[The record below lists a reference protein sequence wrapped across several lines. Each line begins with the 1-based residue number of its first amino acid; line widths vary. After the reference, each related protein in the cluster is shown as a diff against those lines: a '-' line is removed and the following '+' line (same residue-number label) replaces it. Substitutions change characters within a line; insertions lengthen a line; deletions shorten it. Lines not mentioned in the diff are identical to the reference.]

1 MPLELR
7 LLTGLALAVAV
18 VYATT
23 PLAIRVADRLEF
35 YDRPVGYKAHG
46 SPTPYLGGAA
56 VTVGFLVALAALTS
70 EWERTLPL
78 GAGVAVMWAVGT
90 WDDRHTVSPL
100 ARVLVEVLLAAAFW
114 SLDLGWNLGAGAA
127 VDLAVT
133 IVWFVAVI
141 NAFNLFDNMDG
152 ATPSMGTVVAGGLAA
167 LGALQGSAWLAV
179 TAAALCGACAGFL
192 PHNLRSPARIFLGD
206 GGSMPIGFAVAA
218 LTMIGVSDSAVA
230 SQSLAMAVLFVGVPA
245 LDTALVMVSR
255 RRRGISLLTGG
266 RDHLTHRTREWLL
279 TARSV
284 ALALGTV
291 QALISALAIVALRGG
306 TSTTAAVAL
315 YVVAAAVAI
324 ALLDTRWAPADPAR
338 LAGAAPAD
346 PAPLDGAAAPR
357 SRVVMRLP
365 PPVAVAVVLAVLLG
379 AGPLFRGY
387 YDAAIWA
394 PAALVL
400 VVALIAGMIGR
411 PLRPT
416 RSGALLL
423 AGLAGLGL
431 LALASTLWAESAQQ
445 AFETGNRYLA
455 YAALAGVA
463 LIAIRTDA
471 AATWLMGAL
480 GAVTLVLA
488 AVTLARMTGASA
500 GELFVAGRLDAPLGY
515 INGQAAAHLL
525 GFWCLVAVAEQRR
538 SPVVAALGA
547 AGATLVA
554 ALLLLAQSR
563 GATIALVASAAVVLA
578 VVPGRTRRACV
589 LLLAA
594 AGVAVAS
601 PVLLDVWTAGRA
613 GDVPGDVAQAAARA
627 AALAAVAAGA
637 VWALAAL
644 LAGRLGARRSQART
658 AAAALLAVAVV
669 AGAGVA
675 VAEHAAIG
683 REIDRQYSAFTQTG
697 AGAGAAGATRLA
709 SGSGNR
715 YDYWRVAVAVWR
727 DHPVA
732 GVGAGNYE
740 QEYFLLRRTTEDVRQ
755 PHSLQLQV
763 LSELGLVGLV
773 PLGALLLA
781 LGLGAAGLARA
792 ARTSAAAAFQAVAA
806 IGCVVAWLVQTSV
819 DWLHL
824 LPGVTGVALAGAVV
838 LVRRRASAEL
848 PAAVAAA
855 PARRRR
861 AVHAIAAAGLALTM
875 VATSASLGRQV
886 LSERYLREAQSTLAR
901 DPARAL
907 ELADRTLRLDRGAV
921 EAYYVKSAAFARFGE
936 AQAARAALAEAA
948 RREPGDHVTWALM
961 GDLALRTGERDA
973 AHRAYRTAL
982 SLNPLDPALARSVEE
997 TGAG

>member
-1 MPLELR
+1 LPLELR
-7 LLTGLALAVAV
+7 CLTGLALAVAV

-56 VTVGFLVALAALTS
+56 VTVGFLVAVAALTS

-78 GAGVAVMWAVGT
+78 AGGVAVMWAVGT
-90 WDDRHTVSPL
+90 WDDRHTVSPW

-114 SLDLGWNLGAGAA
+114 GLNLGWNLGAGPA

-133 IVWFVAVI
+133 IVWFVAVV

-152 ATPSMGTVVAGGLAA
+152 ATPSMGTVAAGGLAA

-230 SQSLAMAVLFVGVPA
+230 WQSLAMAVLFVGVPA

-291 QALISALAIVALRGG
+291 QALTSALAIVALRGG

-315 YVVAAAVAI
+315 YVVAGAVAI
-324 ALLDTRWAPADPAR
+324 ALLDTRWAPAE
-338 LAGAAPAD
+338 AGRAD
-346 PAPLDGAAAPR
+346 GSAAPR
-357 SRVVMRLP
+357 ARVVMRLP

-387 YDAAIWA
+387 YDAAVWA

-411 PLRPT
+411 PLRPSG
-416 RSGALLL
+416 SGALLL

-431 LALASTLWAESAQQ
+431 LSLVSAQWAESAQQ

-463 LIAIRTDA
+463 LIAIRTEA
-471 AATWLMGAL
+471 AATWLMAAL

-488 AVTLARMTGASA
+488 AVTLVRMTGSAA

-538 SPVVAALGA
+538 WPVAAAAGA

-563 GATIALVASAAVVLA
+563 GVAIALIASAAIVLA
-578 VVPGRTRRACV
+578 AVPGRTRRACV
-589 LLLAA
+589 LLVVA
-594 AGVAVAS
+594 AGVAAAS
-601 PVLLDVWTAGRA
+601 PVLLDVWTAGRDGAVPA
-613 GDVPGDVAQAAARA
+613 GVAQAAARA
-627 AALAAVAAGA
+627 AALAAPAAGT
-637 VWALAAL
+637 VWALAVL
-644 LAGRLGARRSQART
+644 SAGRLGPRRRQVRR
-658 AAAALLAVAVV
+658 AAAAVLTVAVV
-669 AGAGVA
+669 AGAAVA
-675 VAEHAAIG
+675 VAQHAAIG
-683 REIDRQYSAFTQTG
+683 RELDRQYTAFTRTGDG
-697 AGAGAAGATRLA
+697 AGGDGATRLA

-715 YDYWRVAVAVWR
+715 YDYWRVALAVWR
-727 DHPVA
+727 DRPVA

-740 QEYFLLRRTTEDVRQ
+740 QEYFLRRRTTEDVQQ
-755 PHSLQLQV
+755 PHSLELQV

-773 PLGALLLA
+773 PLGMLLLA

-792 ARTSAAAAFQAVAA
+792 ARRSAAASFQAVAA
-806 IGCVVAWLVQTSV
+806 IGCVAAWLVQTSV

-838 LVRRRASAEL
+838 LVRRRSPVVSAPTGHAAPMAGH
-848 PAAVAAA
+848 PAA
-855 PARRRR
+855 PRRR
-861 AVHAIAAAGLALTM
+861 AVPVIAALALGLTM
-875 VATSASLGRQV
+875 LVASASLARQV
-886 LSERYLREAQSTLAR
+886 LSERYLREAQSALAR

-907 ELADRTLRLDRGAV
+907 RLADQTLRLDRGAV
-921 EAYYVKSAAFARFGE
+921 DAYYVKSAAFARFGE

-948 RREPGDHVTWALM
+948 RHEPGDHVTWALM
-961 GDLALRTGERDA
+961 GDLALRMGKRDA
-973 AHRAYRTAL
+973 AHRAYRRAL
-982 SLNPLDPALARSVEE
+982 SLNPRDPALGRSVRE
-997 TGAG
+997 TRAG